1 MSEYRLYST
10 EIWETRLCSSEGCGV
25 VVIFGLGCVLESSE
39 QLGPDEIWPDWEWV
53 KLGLV
58 CVLVCQIR
66 FRLCLSDRSG
76 WV

>member
-10 EIWETRLCSSEGCGV
+10 EIWETRLCSSEMRGCNQSW
-25 VVIFGLGCVLESSE
+25 FSCVLKSNE
-39 QLGPDEIWPDWEWV
+39 QLGPDEIWTVFGEWV

-58 CVLVCQIR
+58 WVLVGQIR

-76 WV
+76 WI